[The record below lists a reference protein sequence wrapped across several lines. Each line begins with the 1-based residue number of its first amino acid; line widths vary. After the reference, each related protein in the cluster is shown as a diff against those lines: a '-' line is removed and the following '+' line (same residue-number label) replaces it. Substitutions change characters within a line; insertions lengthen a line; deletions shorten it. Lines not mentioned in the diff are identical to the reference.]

1 MRKNLIFYF
10 TAFVAVIFLGILAA
24 QKSALALPAKT
35 NSADKEKLP
44 TVSNPRF
51 GEYKKVTRFVFDID
65 KKVKFKVFT
74 LAQPNRIVIDIPESN
89 WKGGIGIANGK
100 GLVRQYRYGL
110 FKKGTTR
117 IVLEVKSPVNIQKSY
132 LLSPRGKYNYRFVLD
147 LKETTQK
154 AFLAKIKDSRKVIDS
169 KKPILKKKNLKK
181 KKPIIDLRAGRKKK
195 LIVIDP
201 GHGGHD
207 PGNLGVIKIPEKT
220 LTLAIAKVL
229 KKEFEK
235 TGRYQ
240 VILTR
245 NIDIYIKLGKQRE
258 LAHEKQA
265 DLFISLHL
273 DAFKNKKVRGATVY
287 TLSEK
292 ASNKQAAALAARENI
307 QDIIP
312 EIQHEWNSKTVQPI
326 LVDLM
331 KRETMNF
338 SKGLAKELVVE
349 LKKVIK
355 VRKYS
360 HQSAGFVVLK
370 GLDIPSVL
378 IEMAYLS
385 NKQDAKIIIKKKTH
399 KNISTAIVKAV
410 DRFFSN
416 NFAHND

>member
-1 MRKNLIFYF
+1 M
-10 TAFVAVIFLGILAA
+10 
-24 QKSALALPAKT
+24 
-35 NSADKEKLP
+35 
-44 TVSNPRF
+44 
-51 GEYKKVTRFVFDID
+51 
-65 KKVKFKVFT
+65 
-74 LAQPNRIVIDIPESN
+74 
-89 WKGGIGIANGK
+89 
-100 GLVRQYRYGL
+100 
-110 FKKGTTR
+110 
-117 IVLEVKSPVNIQKSY
+117 
-132 LLSPRGKYNYRFVLD
+132 
-147 LKETTQK
+147 
-154 AFLAKIKDSRKVIDS
+154 
-169 KKPILKKKNLKK
+169 
-181 KKPIIDLRAGRKKK
+181 RAGRKKK

-207 PGNLGVIKIPEKT
+207 PGNLGVIKVPEKA

-258 LAHEKQA
+258 IAHEKQA

-273 DAFKNKKVRGATVY
+273 DAFKNKNVRGATVY

-307 QDIIP
+307 QDVIP
-312 EIQHEWNSKTVQPI
+312 EIEYEWNSKTVQPI

-385 NKQDAKIIIKKKTH
+385 NKKDAKIIIKKKTH
-399 KNISTAIVKAV
+399 KKISTAIVKAV

-416 NFAHND
+416 NFVHNG